1 MSISM
6 LNRKICQVTAGIL
19 LAACAQISVAAG
31 WVSGRITSMNS
42 ETKVIGIDDRTF
54 TVSPAALYDMSDP
67 IKALQPGQAVRFEA
81 DGKLIKRIEVVKLPP
96 N

>member
-1 MSISM
+1 MSINM
-6 LNRKICQVTAGIL
+6 FKEKISQLAAGIF
-19 LAACAQISVAAG
+19 LAAWAQISVADG
-31 WVSGRITSMNS
+31 WVSGRITAMSH

-54 TVSPAALYDMSDP
+54 TLSPAALSGISDP
-67 IKALQPGQAVRFEA
+67 SRVLQPGQAVRFEA